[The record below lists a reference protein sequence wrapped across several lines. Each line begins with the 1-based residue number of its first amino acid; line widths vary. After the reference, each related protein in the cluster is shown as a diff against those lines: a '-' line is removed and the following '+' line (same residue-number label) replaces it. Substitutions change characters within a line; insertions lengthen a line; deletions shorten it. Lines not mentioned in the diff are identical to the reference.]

1 MDPEDENAGFTGSGC
16 EPGLAVSH
24 DAHLSLAAS
33 LLHIQPVNRTSL
45 TGCVSVMIECYG
57 ML

>member
-24 DAHLSLAAS
+24 DAHLSLEAS
-33 LLHIQPVNRTSL
+33 LLHIEPENKPSL
-45 TGCVSVMIECYG
+45 TVYVSVMIECYG